1 MHYRIGL
8 KILFLFFLP
17 FQLAAQDVTGLWKGF
32 MYNDTT
38 RQNYRYEIAIS
49 EEKGKLY
56 GYSHQYFILG
66 DKEYHGVK
74 KLKIKREGNEISTE
88 EVDLI
93 VHNYPERPAKGVW
106 QFNNLVL
113 TIKGDVMV
121 LSGGYKTN
129 PTRNFRPLTGYVHV
143 ERNYD
148 FAQSA
153 LVPHLQELKLT
164 KNLTFLT
171 AENGGLVAK
180 KDFILKPITT
190 DDEVTAIV
198 IAAQK
203 QEPATQIKT
212 SAAPDVK
219 LPTVVAIKE
228 PEVKKETV
236 AVVKE
241 NNSPQPVAIVKET
254 KPVVVAPV
262 VETAKTTWPQAI
274 KKDADKKQVIAKTSP
289 VVVKQT
295 APQPTVVATA
305 APKETKQPVAV
316 KEITKSATPKTQP
329 VVVVAK
335 PAEQP
340 VVKTVVP
347 PPPAPKPDGPKQP
360 VVITDPTAATD
371 LATRKVETIKALY
384 FKSDSLTLTLYDNGE
399 VDGDTVSVIMNGNVI
414 MPKVG
419 LSTNAY
425 KKTIYTN
432 EIAGDSIQL
441 VMYAESLGS
450 LPPNTGLLIVNDGND
465 RYEIRFSGDMQKS
478 SAIVFRRRKP

>member
-1 MHYRIGL
+1 MYYRNGL

-17 FQLAAQDVTGLWKGF
+17 LQLTAQDVTGLWKGF

-38 RQNYRYEIAIS
+38 QQNYRYEIAIS

-56 GYSHQYFILG
+56 GYSHQYFIIG

-74 KLKIKREGNEISTE
+74 KLKIKRDGNEITTE

-93 VHNYPERPAKGVW
+93 VHNYPIAPAKGVW

-129 PTRNFRPLTGYVHV
+129 RTRTYRPLTGYVHV

-148 FAQSA
+148 YTQSA
-153 LVPHLQELKLT
+153 LVPHLQELNLV
-164 KNLTFLT
+164 KNLTFL
-171 AENGGLVAK
+171 AEALQKEN
-180 KDFILKPITT
+180 DFVLKPITS
-190 DDEVTAIV
+190 DEEIKAIV

-212 SAAPDVK
+212 SATPDVT
-219 LPTVVAIKE
+219 LPQVAAIKQ
-228 PEVKKETV
+228 PEVKKET
-236 AVVKE
+236 ATVKE
-241 NNSPQPVAIVKET
+241 NNPPPIAAVAKET
-254 KPVVVAPV
+254 KQVNDLPKA
-262 VETAKTTWPQAI
+262 ETAKVPSPEATKKAIVNTPPIANATTPAVVKPATPKPQPA
-274 KKDADKKQVIAKTSP
+274 VIAAVTLNPTKQPGTVNQAPKTTP
-289 VVVKQT
+289 
-295 APQPTVVATA
+295 PQPTV
-305 APKETKQPVAV
+305 AV
-316 KEITKSATPKTQP
+316 
-329 VVVVAK
+329 VK

-340 VVKTVVP
+340 VVKTGVP
-347 PPPAPKPDGPKQP
+347 APIPKPVAPKPQP
-360 VVITDPTAATD
+360 VIVDPTAATD
-371 LATRKVETIKALY
+371 LANRKVETIKALY
-384 FKSDSLTLTLYDNGE
+384 FKSDSLILTLYDNGE
-399 VDGDTVSVIMNGNVI
+399 VDGDTVSVIMNGNII
-414 MPKVG
+414 MPRVG

-432 EIAGDSIQL
+432 DIAGDSIQL

-478 SAIVFRRRKP
+478 SAIVFRRRR